1 MINSRYQWH
10 FPEVSNQKAIKTLS
24 ETFGITEL
32 IAKILVNR
40 GYDTVEAANAFLRP
54 ELSGLHDPF
63 LLHDMDKAIE
73 RLMQAIDSGQK
84 IIVYGDYDVD
94 GMTSTA
100 IMTWALELMGANVNY
115 FVPSR
120 FSDGYGP
127 NLANYQK
134 LAAEGMQL
142 LVTVDNGVSGKDEI
156 AWLMAQGI
164 DVIVT
169 DHHELPEELPVATAI
184 VHPRHPEGSYPFGG
198 LSGAG
203 VAFKV
208 VSALLEEPADEVLDL
223 AALGT
228 VADVMSLTDEN
239 RIIVKQG
246 LESLKLDPRPGVAA
260 LLAAAGTQLSDIDSS
275 TIGFTIAPRLNA
287 LGRLENA
294 TTGVQLLLMDEP
306 EEAKPLAD
314 HVNAL
319 NQERQQLVTKITTA
333 AQEQATQLSEDP
345 VLVVAGENWHEG
357 VLGIVASK
365 LVEQTG
371 KPTIVLNVNGDEMK
385 GSGRSVAAF
394 DLFTALD
401 GHRDLMTTFGGHAS
415 AAGMTVPTNNL
426 TALRAAL
433 RDEAAQQQLAT
444 AQKADMQIATTVTA
458 ADFTKENFDNL
469 QVLAPFGEGN
479 PEPLFMLD
487 LRGVNQVKTMSEG
500 KHLRF
505 IAQTDTDQLPVVAFG
520 WGNQASALAGHF
532 SSLQIVG
539 TMSQNSY
546 RGNISYQLM
555 LRDMSAKGAAILD
568 WRTSHLTK
576 QTFSKPVTYVFFKEK
591 HLQQLAAYVDPAAQA
606 LMWQDA
612 LQMSN
617 IQTMVL
623 VDLPDSLDQL
633 QALLQ
638 TGTPGRLAPMF
649 YVQSPVYL
657 QKVPSKQVFS
667 NVYKFVLSFK
677 DINLQTQFDAMV
689 KHLKIS
695 NMTLKLILKVFLEAK
710 FVTIDNGVLNAVP
723 NPTPMKL
730 TQTQTFQRFMAQ
742 RDLEQQLIYST
753 TAELETLLMKLSKQ
767 ES

>member
-54 ELSGLHDPF
+54 ELSGLHDPL

-100 IMTWALELMGANVNY
+100 IMTWALELMGANVDY

-591 HLQQLAAYVDPAAQA
+591 HLQQLAAYIDPAAQA

-612 LQMSN
+612 LQVSN

-623 VDLPDSLDQL
+623 VDLPGSLDQL

-657 QKVPSKQVFS
+657 QRVPSKQVFS

>member
-100 IMTWALELMGANVNY
+100 IMTWALELMGANVDY

-314 HVNAL
+314 YVNAL

-394 DLFTALD
+394 DLFTALA

-633 QALLQ
+633 QTLLQ
-638 TGTPGRLAPMF
+638 TSIPGRLAPMF

>member
-1 MINSRYQWH
+1 MINSRYQWR

-100 IMTWALELMGANVNY
+100 IMTWALELMGANVDY

-612 LQMSN
+612 LQTSN

-633 QALLQ
+633 QTLLQ
-638 TGTPGRLAPMF
+638 TSTPGRLAPMF

>member
-1 MINSRYQWH
+1 MINSRYQWR

-100 IMTWALELMGANVNY
+100 IMTWALELMGANVDY

-371 KPTIVLNVNGDEMK
+371 KPTIVLNVNDDEMK

-433 RDEAAQQQLAT
+433 LDEAAQQQLAT

-612 LQMSN
+612 LQTSN

-633 QALLQ
+633 QTLLQ
-638 TGTPGRLAPMF
+638 TSTPGRLAPMF

>member
-591 HLQQLAAYVDPAAQA
+591 HLQQLAAYIDPAAQA

>member
-1 MINSRYQWH
+1 MINSRYQWR

-100 IMTWALELMGANVNY
+100 IMTWALELMGANVDY

-228 VADVMSLTDEN
+228 VADVMSLTGEN

-371 KPTIVLNVNGDEMK
+371 KPTIVLNVNDDEMK

-591 HLQQLAAYVDPAAQA
+591 HLQQLAAYIDPAAQA

-612 LQMSN
+612 LQTSN

-633 QALLQ
+633 QTLLQ
-638 TGTPGRLAPMF
+638 TSTPGRLAPMF

>member
-1 MINSRYQWH
+1 MINSRYQWR

-371 KPTIVLNVNGDEMK
+371 KPTIVLNVNDDEMK

-612 LQMSN
+612 LQTSN

-633 QALLQ
+633 QTLLQ
-638 TGTPGRLAPMF
+638 TSTPGRLAPMF

>member
-100 IMTWALELMGANVNY
+100 IMTWALELMGANVDY

-294 TTGVQLLLMDEP
+294 TTGVQLLLMDEL

-333 AQEQATQLSEDP
+333 AQEQAAQLSDDP
-345 VLVVAGENWHEG
+345 VLVVAGEDWHEG

-433 RDEAAQQQLAT
+433 RDEAAQQQSAT

-555 LRDMSAKGAAILD
+555 LHDMSAKGAAILD

-591 HLQQLAAYVDPAAQA
+591 HLQQLSAYVDSSAQA

-612 LQMSN
+612 LQASN

-633 QALLQ
+633 QTLLQ
-638 TGTPGRLAPMF
+638 TSTPGRLAPMF

-677 DINLQTQFDAMV
+677 DINLQTQFEAMV

-723 NPTPMKL
+723 SPTPMKL